1 VNPQSLRFKLSWTHG
16 LVISLLVVL
25 IGFVRYKTVSYRSIR
40 SFDEDLQGD
49 AAFVTS
55 RFHLGSD
62 GFTWSIEGL
71 TPGDVF
77 TLEEL
82 KPYVVVTDAVGN
94 VLRKDLHS
102 NYMQSLLSHGGL
114 GAVLKQGSG
123 FGRAVAADGT
133 VYRFVS
139 LPLPP
144 AGSSG
149 RSTLHLGRSMDS
161 LTGVL
166 NEYFYIYLF
175 SVPLILAISVPLGW
189 YLAGRALKPFEEV
202 ARTVEQITSENLNT
216 QIITERREEEIQK
229 LVQAFNSMVR
239 RLNDSFQQ
247 MRKFNADAAHELRTP
262 LSILQGENEVA
273 LRSPNL
279 PEEIHSV
286 LASNLEELQR
296 LTRIIN
302 DMLTLAEADAGSHVL
317 ARKPTNLKP
326 MLEDLV
332 EQMRVL
338 ASDRNIQ
345 IDFMDARDVIVE
357 ADPLWFRRALLN
369 LLDNA
374 IKYSKDGGRVE
385 VWSWVRDGKASMGIH
400 DDGIGIAPEDQPHIF
415 DRLYRTDPARSR
427 TSGGAGL
434 GLALVK
440 WIVEAHRGE
449 IHVNSAVDRG
459 TTFEIILPM
468 LDTAQTD
475 ASPVRTRIYTDS
487 PGAT

>member
-1 VNPQSLRFKLSWTHG
+1 M
-16 LVISLLVVL
+16 ISLLVVL

-49 AAFVTS
+49 AVFASS
-55 RFHLGSD
+55 RIHLGSD
-62 GFTWSIEGL
+62 GFTWSLEGL
-71 TPGDVF
+71 TPGDVL

-82 KPYVVVTDAVGN
+82 KPFIVVTDAAGN

-102 NYMQSLLSHGGL
+102 YYMQSLLSHGSL
-114 GAVLKQGSG
+114 GGVLKQRSG
-123 FGRAVAADGT
+123 FGRAVAADGA
-133 VYRFVS
+133 VYRFAS
-139 LPLPP
+139 LPLILTAPSRQ
-144 AGSSG
+144 A
-149 RSTLHLGRSMDS
+149 TLHLGRSMDS
-161 LTGVL
+161 LAGVL
-166 NEYFYIYLF
+166 NEYLYIYLF

-189 YLAGRALKPFEEV
+189 YLASRALKPFEEV
-202 ARTVEQITSENLNT
+202 ARTAEQITSENLST
-216 QIITERREEEIQK
+216 QIVTERKEEEVQR

-279 PEEIHSV
+279 PEEIRSV

-302 DMLTLAEADAGSHVL
+302 DMLTLAEADAGSHLL

-345 IDFMDARDVIVE
+345 IDFENARDVTVE
-357 ADPLWFRRALLN
+357 ADPLWLRRALLN

-385 VWSWVRDGKASMGIH
+385 VWSWVRDGKASIGIH
-400 DDGIGIAPEDQPHIF
+400 DYGIGIAPEDQPHIF
-415 DRLYRTDPARSR
+415 DRLYRADPARSR
-427 TSGGAGL
+427 TSGGVGL

-440 WIVEAHRGE
+440 WIVEVHRGE
-449 IHVNSAVDRG
+449 VHVNSAVDRG
-459 TTFEIILPM
+459 TTFEIRLPM
-468 LDTAQTD
+468 LDTVQTD
-475 ASPVRTRIYTDS
+475 ASPEEAAYL
-487 PGAT
+487 